1 MAAAVATILHRHAM
15 DRQARESRLALE
27 ANESNFRNFFH
38 SMTDLLLVVDYNGRI
53 LDSNVILQKTLGYT
67 HPDLTSMAMADL
79 YPPDRRLEAD
89 QELAAILGNQRDE
102 CRIPLQTRQ
111 GHPVPVITRIWRG
124 RWNGA
129 DCLYSASRDL
139 SGEQE
144 AVQRFFEAV
153 FRSNPAAMSLRA
165 MDDLRYLD
173 VNEAWLHTLGYT
185 RREVIGRSAQE
196 LNLAPTAEELQRSI
210 ALLRSQGR
218 LVNRDIQVRRKDGS
232 LCDGLLS
239 SEVVTIAGREYVLSV
254 MLDMSERRE
263 LQHRLLMASE
273 QEREELAAEL
283 HDRLCQDLKGLEFQ
297 AAMIEHRV
305 GPQDADTKALAAELG
320 RQTNLAVKK
329 AYAIAKGM
337 LPAVLDPSQ
346 FPKALAAMADTMQ
359 DATEARIVLSIQEG
373 VLPANL
379 PQAHHLYRIAQ
390 EGLRNAARHARA
402 TRIDLRWSMDGG
414 DLILIIADDGIG
426 LRPSLPG
433 LDRGM
438 GLMAMRSRARAINAW
453 FSVQQQPN
461 QGTEIQIRVPH
472 DQTNQSIPR

>member
-1 MAAAVATILHRHAM
+1 MK
-15 DRQARESRLALE
+15 D
-27 ANESNFRNFFH
+27 
-38 SMTDLLLVVDYNGRI
+38 
-53 LDSNVILQKTLGYT
+53 
-67 HPDLTSMAMADL
+67 
-79 YPPDRRLEAD
+79 
-89 QELAAILGNQRDE
+89 
-102 CRIPLQTRQ
+102 
-111 GHPVPVITRIWRG
+111 
-124 RWNGA
+124 
-129 DCLYSASRDL
+129 
-139 SGEQE
+139 
-144 AVQRFFEAV
+144 
-153 FRSNPAAMSLRA
+153 
-165 MDDLRYLD
+165 YLD

-210 ALLRSQGR
+210 ALLRSQGQ

-273 QEREELAAEL
+273 QDREELAAEL

-305 GPQDADTKALAAELG
+305 GPHDADTKALAAELG

-329 AYAIAKGM
+329 AYALAKGM
-337 LPAVLDPSQ
+337 LQAVLDPSQ

-359 DATEARIVLSIQEG
+359 DATDARIVLSIQEG
-373 VLPANL
+373 VLPATL

-433 LDRGM
+433 RDRGM

-461 QGTEIQIRVPH
+461 QGTEIRIRVPH